1 MGYNPNYK
9 WNVCRVNPHQSLG
22 WTNPLTKWDIHINH
36 WGYNP
41 LTKWDEPPS
50 SIPLFGRKLQFI
62 APLPTGPTPDISS
75 APNLAQQTDLTWS
88 RTRLWNRAVPRGL
101 SIKHWQYINE
111 YMGCY
116 GYVCVCIYYI
126 YTIYIH
132 NIHYNQ
138 FVIWC
143 LFNAWQKIRRDLWD
157 PSSDGPEFDNV
168 MTSTGQLLVLKH
180 PKYSWVTCPWY
191 HNLH

>member
-126 YTIYIH
+126 YTLYIYIY
-132 NIHYNQ
+132 IIY
-138 FVIWC
+138 IITSL
-143 LFNAWQKIRRDLWD
+143 LFGVCSMPDKKSVGIYEIPVQMDQNLTMLW
-157 PSSDGPEFDNV
+157 PQLASS
-168 MTSTGQLLVLKH
+168 
-180 PKYSWVTCPWY
+180 
-191 HNLH
+191 